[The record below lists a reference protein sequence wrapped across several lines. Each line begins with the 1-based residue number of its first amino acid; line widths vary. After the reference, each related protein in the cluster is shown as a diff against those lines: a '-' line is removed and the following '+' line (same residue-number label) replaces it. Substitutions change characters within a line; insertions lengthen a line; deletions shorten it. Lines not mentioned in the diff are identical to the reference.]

1 MRHGFAVSRIRVIY
15 NSLLKRGHMGI
26 KVRLIEE
33 LRVPFKQFA
42 YSAIFARHIESTK
55 RYARLAKGNV
65 RNFQE

>member
-33 LRVPFKQFA
+33 LRVPLLSNLRIVPSLQDILNQRSVMLDLQK
-42 YSAIFARHIESTK
+42 ET
-55 RYARLAKGNV
+55 
-65 RNFQE
+65 

>member
-33 LRVPFKQFA
+33 LRVPLLSNLRIVPSLQDILNQRSVMLELQK
-42 YSAIFARHIESTK
+42 ET
-55 RYARLAKGNV
+55 
-65 RNFQE
+65 